1 MIGTIAQEAAACR
14 KRFAGVTVGSWV
26 RCCHHEV
33 LAEELTEPPEN
44 RIEYILAKKSTREQ
58 ARRLREFAPIPS
70 EMVADYQAKHASIEA
85 DYEAKI
91 EPIEADYRAKIAPI
105 EADYQAKYVQLQAPI
120 IALVPDTT
128 WTGESIFP
136 QTGGVK

>member
-14 KRFAGVTVGSWV
+14 KRFADVKVGSWV

-33 LAEELTEPPEN
+33 LIEELGEPPEN
-44 RIEYILAKKSTREQ
+44 RIAYILAKKSTMEQ
-58 ARRLREFAPIPS
+58 ARRLREFAPIPP
-70 EMVADYQAKHASIEA
+70 EMGADYDVKRATLRADYGARCATIRADYDAKRATIRA
-85 DYEAKI
+85 DYEAKC
-91 EPIEADYRAKIAPI
+91 
-105 EADYQAKYVQLQAPI
+105 VQLQAPI

-136 QTGGVK
+136 QTGGKR